1 MSLPRAYHSRS
12 LDSRGARHARLA
24 IQPDHLT
31 VARAHDGAERAAR
44 TGTGPGMT
52 RLPTLVATALAALL
66 GLAGCAGMV
75 PEEAPAPAPAEE
87 EEAEPAP
94 AEEPERPVRRPE
106 DTAEA
111 AAEEA
116 PEPRRGLSGDDLYR
130 LLVADLAGRRGDVES
145 ALQGYLETA
154 RATRDPRIAE
164 RATRLALYAE
174 RDDAALEAGQRWVEL
189 APGNREAHSVLARLR
204 LRRGE
209 AEAAVGHLQ
218 RLIELTDGGAGAGM
232 QEVAALVGAS
242 GNPEAALTAM
252 ATLVERYPDLAVSHY
267 ALADLA
273 AGTGDHQAALV
284 AVDRALELQRD
295 YAEAHVLR
303 SRVLV
308 EMGRTE
314 EALSLLRTA
323 GRRYPDD
330 RTLAVG
336 YPRLLLQ
343 AGRAGPAQQEMQRVF
358 ERFGDDARAVY
369 SLALLAMQAETWDDA
384 QIYLERLLAMDAR
397 ASVAHYYLGRI
408 LQQEGD
414 CTAALRHYIKV
425 GGGEHRFDA
434 GLRTAVCMAE
444 LGRMEEARL
453 HLERMRARYDQSDSR
468 TRLVMTRARVERI
481 AGNDERAL
489 EVLAR
494 ALERSPDNV
503 DLRYARA
510 LAAADLDRFERARSD
525 LEAILDQEPD
535 NARALNALGYMLA
548 DRGLELQHARRL
560 IERAL
565 EQNPDDPATIDS
577 MGWVLYRMS
586 QPRRA
591 LTYLERA
598 WELEPDPEVGAHLG
612 EVLWTLGRYEE
623 ANAIW
628 EAAREQAPDNEVLR
642 ETMQR
647 LSR

>member
-1 MSLPRAYHSRS
+1 MTHVL
-12 LDSRGARHARLA
+12 RLA
-24 IQPDHLT
+24 PA
-31 VARAHDGAERAAR
+31 V
-44 TGTGPGMT
+44 
-52 RLPTLVATALAALL
+52 LAALL
-66 GLAGCAGMV
+66 GLAGCAGLA

-87 EEAEPAP
+87 EAEPAP
-94 AEEPERPVRRPE
+94 AEEPEQPARRPE

-116 PEPRRGLSGDDLYR
+116 PEPPPRGLTGEDLYR
-130 LLVADLAGRRGDVES
+130 LLVADLAGRRGDVGS
-145 ALQGYLETA
+145 ALEGYLETA
-154 RATRDPRIAE
+154 RVTRDPRIAE
-164 RATRLALYAE
+164 RATRLAQYADRE
-174 RDDAALEAGQRWVEL
+174 DAALEAGQRWVEL

-209 AEAAVGHLQ
+209 AEPAVAHL
-218 RLIELTDGGAGAGM
+218 RRVIELTDGGTEAGM
-232 QEVAALVGAS
+232 HAVAALVDGS
-242 GNPEAALTAM
+242 GNPRAALTAM

-273 AGTGDHQAALV
+273 ASAGDRQAALV
-284 AVDRALELQRD
+284 AVDRALDLEPG
-295 YAEAHVLR
+295 YAQAHVLR

-308 EMGRTE
+308 ELGRTQ
-314 EALSLLRTA
+314 EAFSLLRA
-323 GRRYPDD
+323 ARQRSPDD
-330 RTLAVG
+330 RTLALG

-343 AGRAGPAQQEMQRVF
+343 AERVERAQREMQQVF
-358 ERFGDDARAVY
+358 EHFGDDAETVY
-369 SLALLAMQAETWDDA
+369 SLALLAMQAEAWDDA

-414 CTAALRHYIKV
+414 CTEALRHYIKV

-444 LGRMEEARL
+444 VGRTQEARL
-453 HLERMRARYDQSDSR
+453 HLERMQARYDQSDTR
-468 TRLVMTRARVERI
+468 TSLVMTRARVERI

-489 EVLAR
+489 DVLTR
-494 ALERSPDNV
+494 AVERAPENIDV
-503 DLRYARA
+503 RYARA
-510 LAAADLDRFERARSD
+510 LAAANLDRFERARAD
-525 LEAILDQEPD
+525 FETILDQDPD
-535 NARALNALGYMLA
+535 NARAMNALGYMLA
-548 DRGLELQHARRL
+548 DRGLELERARRL

-598 WELEPDPEVGAHLG
+598 WELEPDPEVAAHLG

-628 EAAREQAPDNEVLR
+628 EAAREQAPDNAVLK
-642 ETMQR
+642 ETVQR
-647 LSR
+647 LSQ